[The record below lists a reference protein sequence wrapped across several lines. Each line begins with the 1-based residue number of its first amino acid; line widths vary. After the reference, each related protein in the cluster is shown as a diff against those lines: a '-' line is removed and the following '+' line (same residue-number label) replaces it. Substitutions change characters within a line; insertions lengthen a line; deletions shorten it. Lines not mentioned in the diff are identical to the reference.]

1 MDDKMKETISA
12 LIDNEASEIELQR
25 VLSRVSDAELNEVWS
40 SYYKIR
46 DVIQGDQRSMV
57 SIDVRAGVMAAI
69 ENEMPAGAEQIN
81 DTTIITPS
89 AETRRHNKPWLY
101 GASMAIAASAILA
114 VVVNLE
120 SLWQASDL
128 TELQSNAVAQASN
141 EELQPRVITDMDSQ
155 NAKRFT
161 KYLLRHSE
169 LSTLRTN
176 YGMMPL
182 VRVASI
188 NSVGI

>member
-1 MDDKMKETISA
+1 
-12 LIDNEASEIELQR
+12 
-25 VLSRVSDAELNEVWS
+25 
-40 SYYKIR
+40 
-46 DVIQGDQRSMV
+46 
-57 SIDVRAGVMAAI
+57 
-69 ENEMPAGAEQIN
+69 
-81 DTTIITPS
+81 
-89 AETRRHNKPWLY
+89 
-101 GASMAIAASAILA
+101 MAIAASAILA